1 MYKVR
6 IKQSRLKQS
15 VHTLL
20 TCELRWA

>member
-1 MYKVR
+1 MHEVR